1 MKELG
6 ERLRAIVDFVDPGSR
21 VADVGC
27 DHAYVSIELAKEK
40 NCTCIAMDIKE
51 GPLKSAEENIR
62 EAEKAAENDSIT
74 GKITTRLSDG
84 LTELAAGEVDTILI
98 AGMGGHLI
106 LDILKNGASKIQSG
120 MKLVL
125 SPQSDLRLVRYE
137 LRKMNIFIEKER
149 CLEDGGKWYFVLKCT
164 VGIKPPTPVPDEVAR
179 VGMLYGTYLP
189 EHPTEEFRKFLV
201 WEEQGLKDLLQS
213 LSKQKTPAAK
223 ARAGTMKKQ
232 LDENRA
238 IQERISQKIK

>member
-1 MKELG
+1 M
-6 ERLRAIVDFVDPGSR
+6 
-21 VADVGC
+21 
-27 DHAYVSIELAKEK
+27 
-40 NCTCIAMDIKE
+40 
-51 GPLKSAEENIR
+51 
-62 EAEKAAENDSIT
+62 
-74 GKITTRLSDG
+74 ITTRLSDG
-84 LTELAAGEVDTILI
+84 LAELAVGEVDTIVI

-106 LDILKNGASKIQSG
+106 LDILKNGASKIRPG

-149 CLEDGGKWYFVLKCT
+149 CLEDSGKWYFVLKCT
-164 VGIKPPTPVPDEVAR
+164 VGIRPPTPVPDEVAR
-179 VGMLYGTYLP
+179 DGMLYGTYLP
-189 EHPTEEFRKFLV
+189 EHPTEEFRKFLI

-213 LSKQKTPAAK
+213 LSKQKTPAAR

-238 IQERISQKIK
+238 IQERISPEMR